1 MKRIMKRFSAVMLAL
16 CMVLAMSV
24 PAFAAT
30 TTLKTK
36 TASNAGTCVGLF
48 NECTNYGWL
57 NTYRG
62 YNGAKIKLSTSA
74 VNSIKSFCS
83 ANKVKVSVPSTINVV
98 GTSHQR
104 LAWASKSDC
113 GKVTATLKLL
123 DTNGD
128 KKADYL
134 KITLK
139 AAPKKATTSQG
150 NVDTYVGAVKVA
162 VKK

>member
-1 MKRIMKRFSAVMLAL
+1 MKQIMKRFSAVMLAF
-16 CMVLAMSV
+16 CMVIAMSV

-36 TASNAGTCVGLF
+36 TVSNAGTCVSMYK
-48 NECTNYGWL
+48 ECMNHGWMYNYK
-57 NTYRG
+57 G
-62 YNGAKIKLSTSA
+62 YNGAKIKLSTST

-83 ANKVKVSVPSTINVV
+83 ANKVKVSVPSTISAV
-98 GTSHQR
+98 GTSHQK

-113 GKVTATLKLL
+113 GKVTAALKLV

-134 KITLK
+134 YITVK
-139 AAPKKATTSQG
+139 AAPKKAMTDEG
-150 NVDTYVGAVKVA
+150 NIDTYKGTVKVA
-162 VKK
+162 VQK

>member
-1 MKRIMKRFSAVMLAL
+1 MKQILKRFSAVMLAL

-36 TASNAGTCVGLF
+36 TVSNAGTCVSMYK
-48 NECTNYGWL
+48 ECMNYGWMY
-57 NTYRG
+57 NYKG

-83 ANKVKVSVPSTINVV
+83 ANKVKVSVPSTVNVV
-98 GTSHQR
+98 GTSYQR
-104 LAWASKSDC
+104 LTWASKAEC
-113 GKVTATLKLL
+113 GKVTAALKLV

-134 KITLK
+134 YITVT
-139 AAPKKATTSQG
+139 AEPKKATTNQG
-150 NVDTYVGAVKVA
+150 NIDTYKGTVKVA
-162 VKK
+162 VQK

>member
-1 MKRIMKRFSAVMLAL
+1 MKQIMKRFSAVMLAL

-36 TASNAGTCVGLF
+36 TVSNAGTCVSVY
-48 NECTNYGWL
+48 EKCTNYGWL
-57 NTYRG
+57 NRYYG
-62 YNGAKIKLSTSA
+62 YAAAKIKLSTTA

-83 ANKVKVSVPSTINVV
+83 ANKVKVSVPSTVNVKV
-98 GTSHQR
+98 GQM
-104 LAWASKSDC
+104 LAWTSKSDC
-113 GKVTATLKLL
+113 GKVTAALKLV

-134 KITLK
+134 YITVK
-139 AAPKKATTSQG
+139 AAPKKAMTDEG
-150 NVDTYVGAVKVA
+150 NIDTYKGTVKVA
-162 VKK
+162 VQK